1 MRKIKIT
8 APTKSLDH
16 AISISGS
23 KSISNRVLI
32 IRALAGSTMTIHNLS
47 NSEDTRL
54 LIEAQNNITRDQ
66 HDLNHAGTSI
76 RFLCAYYA
84 IQKGTQILTGSD
96 RMKQRPIA
104 PLVEALNE
112 IGANIE
118 YLEEEGYPPVKIHAF
133 QSQTESSVSIK
144 ADVSSQFISALC
156 LIAPYLPEGLEINL
170 EEQIVSSSYT
180 NMTLGLM
187 EKFGIQIIRDDRK
200 IQIPNQ
206 AYIFKEFTVE
216 SDWSSAAY
224 LMAICSMIPGS
235 KIRLQSFFQDSLQ
248 GDSEIVNLFR
258 DFGLKSEFEDGI
270 LKLQHTESKID
281 SFSYDFINIPDQF
294 QSFCVLAAAKKMK
307 FTAKGLMTLAHK
319 ESDRVNA
326 MNTELNKIGL
336 GLEISSTSDQEVKLK
351 GHCMLN
357 EPEFDT
363 HHDHRMALSLSIFST
378 LGPVIIK
385 DPQVIEKSFPEFW
398 NVLSE
403 LGFQIQKIPT

>member
-1 MRKIKIT
+1 MRKYKIT
-8 APTKSLDH
+8 APSKSLDH

-32 IRALAGSTMTIHNLS
+32 IRALAGSTLDIHNLS
-47 NSEDTRL
+47 NSEDSFL
-54 LIEAQNNITRDQ
+54 LIDALNNSDRDL
-66 HDLNHAGTSI
+66 HDLNHAGTSF

-84 IQKGTQILTGSD
+84 IQRGSQILTGSA
-96 RMKQRPIA
+96 RMQQRPIA

-133 QSQTESSVSIK
+133 QSQDKKRVSIK

-156 LIAPYLPEGLEINL
+156 LIAPYLPEGLEIDL
-170 EEQIVSSSYT
+170 EEEIVSSSYI

-187 EKFGIQIIRDDRK
+187 EEFGIQLSQDDRK
-200 IQIPNQ
+200 ILIPNQ
-206 AYIFKEFTVE
+206 TYSFKEFTVE

-235 KIRLQSFFQDSLQ
+235 QLALQSFFQDSLQ
-248 GDSEIVNLFR
+248 GDSEILNLFR
-258 DFGLKSEFEDGI
+258 DFGLESEFENGI
-270 LKLQHTESKID
+270 LRVQLTGSQTD

-294 QSFCVLAAAKKMK
+294 QSFCVLAAAKKMNFK
-307 FTAKGLMTLAHK
+307 AKGLSTLAHK

-326 MNTELNKIGL
+326 MHAELEKIGL
-336 GLEISSTSDQEVKLK
+336 GLETSSDNHHEVELK
-351 GHCMLN
+351 GQCIID

-378 LGPVIIK
+378 LGPIIIK
-385 DPQVIEKSFPEFW
+385 EPQVIEKSFPDYW
-398 NVLSE
+398 NILTE